1 MVYIYIYICV
11 CVCVCVCVCIYMQAV
26 PQGTWDLSSLTRN
39 RTCALLQWEC
49 RVLTTGPPEK
59 SVKVSFNL
67 KYKSYVLKEALLGQ
81 S

>member
-1 MVYIYIYICV
+1 
-11 CVCVCVCVCIYMQAV
+11 MQAV

-49 RVLTTGPPEK
+49 GVLTTGPPEK

-67 KYKSYVLKEALLGQ
+67 KYKSYELKEALLGQ